1 MWTGIIVIVVVGGL
15 FLVARVVMS
24 GSIGRLRFGTNQR
37 TATAMATVRVP
48 DQATAQE
55 APSPSPAKVRQLS

>member
-24 GSIGRLRFGTNQR
+24 GSIGRLRFGDKPADGHR
-37 TATAMATVRVP
+37 
-48 DQATAQE
+48 DGYG
-55 APSPSPAKVRQLS
+55 PSPGSGDGAGGPIA